1 MSDQGKWAK
10 LWTTVLADPELEN
23 LELHQWARW
32 VRLLIF
38 IKAHGTDGKL
48 MITKPCRSL
57 QNTLRMSS
65 FEELISLI
73 LVLPSFKLLDTWQ
86 ENDPSTGQ
94 FITVGANA
102 PRTVANL
109 DGKKSL
115 PLASH
120 TALQETEER
129 LKRYMLVVKNWNK
142 YQGDFSVERV
152 RKHRAKNSVTGSVTG
167 NGESNGL
174 RREEKR
180 RDVTSTSFSSPKPPA
195 RSGPSAPLAGLTK
208 VDQEDMPEFDHED
221 FKMAG
226 WINSAKPDDSDSFGW
241 DHFNRAMTEVERVQ
255 SKTREKY
262 YAQKKHWN

>member
-48 MITKPCRSL
+48 MITEPCRSL

-65 FEELISLI
+65 FEELVALL
-73 LVLPSFKLLDTWQ
+73 LVLPSYTLKDATT
-86 ENDPSTGQ
+86 E
-94 FITVGANA
+94 
-102 PRTVANL
+102 
-109 DGKKSL
+109 SL
-115 PLASH
+115 QTASH
-120 TALQETEER
+120 IALQDAQIR
-129 LKRYMLVVKNWNK
+129 LKRYMLTVKNWNK

-152 RKHRAKNSVTGSVTG
+152 RKHRAKHSVTGSVTS

-180 RDVTSTSFSSPKPPA
+180 RDVTSTSFSSQEPLPSPSA
-195 RSGPSAPLAGLTK
+195 RSGPSAPLAPVRGLTK
-208 VDQEDMPEFDHED
+208 VVADDMPEFNHED
-221 FKMAG
+221 FVKAG
-226 WINSAKPDDSDSFGW
+226 WISSDRPGDDNTFAW

-255 SKTREKY
+255 SKTREKFF
-262 YAQKKHWN
+262 AQKKHWN